1 MRPDEGLLLV
11 IAILSASS
19 GLRSFSSAQ
28 AHQHVGQSKYLLEP
42 PEGEHPNI
50 IGTAMSAAMT
60 ATQIRR
66 LLLFE
71 ELVILFSFP
80 PC

>member
-1 MRPDEGLLLV
+1 MFCCCALFVWVVCVLLF
-11 IAILSASS
+11 A
-19 GLRSFSSAQ
+19 FD
-28 AHQHVGQSKYLLEP
+28 LLEP

-71 ELVILFSFP
+71 ELVILFPFP
-80 PC
+80 PL

>member
-1 MRPDEGLLLV
+1 MLL
-11 IAILSASS
+11 
-19 GLRSFSSAQ
+19 FTFD
-28 AHQHVGQSKYLLEP
+28 LLEP